1 MTESVPSCYL
11 KKKKKAK
18 DLSFSFCQVG
28 GFDGFN
34 HLKSAEA
41 YNPKTDTW
49 HLVPSMH
56 TARSNFGIEVIDDQ
70 VFVVG
75 GFSGL
80 KSIGSAECYDADA
93 QRWFEAEEMQN
104 SRFGLSCCL
113 ISGFP
118 SLTREFFACDR
129 QANRS

>member
-1 MTESVPSCYL
+1 M
-11 KKKKKAK
+11 
-18 DLSFSFCQVG
+18 
-28 GFDGFN
+28 
-34 HLKSAEA
+34 
-41 YNPKTDTW
+41 W

-56 TARSNFGIEVIDDQ
+56 TARSNFGIEVIDDR

-80 KSIGSAECYDADA
+80 KSISSAECYDTNFK
-93 QRWFEAEEMQN
+93 RWFEAEEMEY

-118 SLTREFFACDR
+118 SLTRELFCL
-129 QANRS
+129 